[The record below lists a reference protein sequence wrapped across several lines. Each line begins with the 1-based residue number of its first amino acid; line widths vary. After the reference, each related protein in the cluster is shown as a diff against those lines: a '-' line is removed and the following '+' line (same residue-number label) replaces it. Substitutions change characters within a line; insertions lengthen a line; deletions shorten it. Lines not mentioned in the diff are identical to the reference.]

1 MIISTGGALPAR
13 RTMSQTTA
21 LDFHDADLLD
31 RLSSADAA
39 TLDALDFGV
48 IGFGLDAEAVVQ
60 RYNRTES
67 LGSGLALSDVMG
79 RPLFGEVAQCMN
91 NYLVAQRFEDALA
104 DGTVLDAQLPYVFTL
119 RMRPT
124 PVVLRLL
131 AAPGR
136 ALRFVLVQRRP

>member
-1 MIISTGGALPAR
+1 
-13 RTMSQTTA
+13 MSLANTI
-21 LDFHDADLLD
+21 DFQDADLLD
-31 RLSSADAA
+31 QLCGADPA
-39 TLDALDFGV
+39 ALDTLGFGV
-48 IGFGLDAEAVVQ
+48 IGFGLDAGAVVQ

-67 LGSGLALSDVMG
+67 LGSGLALADVMG
-79 RPLFGEVAQCMN
+79 RPLFAEVAQCMN

-104 DGTVLDAQLPYVFTL
+104 DGAALDAQLPYVFTL

-136 ALRFVLVQRRP
+136 PLRFVLVQRRP

>member
-1 MIISTGGALPAR
+1 
-13 RTMSQTTA
+13 MSQTTPP
-21 LDFHDADLLD
+21 DFHDADLLD
-31 RLSSADAA
+31 RLNSADAA
-39 TLDALDFGV
+39 TLDTLDFGV
-48 IGFGLDAEAVVQ
+48 IGFGLDDGAVVQ
-60 RYNRTES
+60 RYNRTEA

-104 DGTVLDAQLPYVFTL
+104 DGTVLDDQLPYVFTL

>member
-1 MIISTGGALPAR
+1 MST
-13 RTMSQTTA
+13 TMSPRF
-21 LDFHDADLLD
+21 DDA
-31 RLSSADAA
+31 
-39 TLDALDFGV
+39 DALDQLCRADPAALDTLDYGV

-67 LGSGLALSDVMG
+67 VAGV
-79 RPLFGEVAQCMN
+79 PFGEVAQCMN

-119 RMRPT
+119 RMRPA

>member
-1 MIISTGGALPAR
+1 
-13 RTMSQTTA
+13 MSQTTA

>member
-1 MIISTGGALPAR
+1 
-13 RTMSQTTA
+13 MSQTTPP
-21 LDFHDADLLD
+21 DFHDADLLD
-31 RLSSADAA
+31 RLNSADAA

-67 LGSGLALSDVMG
+67 LGSGLALADVMG

-104 DGTVLDAQLPYVFTL
+104 DGAALDDQLPYVFTL